1 MSRYFPKPFRSFG
14 GSINVKVD
22 LSNYAAKADVKTVTH
37 VDASSFALKTNLAS
51 LKTEVDKLDID
62 KLEPVP
68 VDLSKLSDAVENDVV
83 KKPFYDQLVAKVNNI
98 DTSDIV
104 LKTNY
109 QTDKTE
115 LEKKIRDVTDF
126 VKTAKLTELDKI
138 PHVSI
143 LATKTALTSVKNKIS
158 DVSSLVK
165 KTSYNTKI
173 TEIEKKLTD
182 HNHDKYITTPEFNTL
197 AADVFNA
204 RLAQANLITK
214 PDFHAKL
221 SRINK
226 KNTENKSKYLLVETK
241 LNKLKTFDS
250 SYFFGRSNFEEDVT
264 QNYLVFQPL
273 IKYFK
278 VITNTDYVSSWKS
291 KGLSAKSIKPPT
303 TSDKTLTP
311 VLNYCGTKT
320 RVKFTGSYLKQ
331 PKISYTHGKVVNM
344 FMNLVILALTIMI
357 LH

>member
-1 MSRYFPKPFRSFG
+1 M
-14 GSINVKVD
+14 
-22 LSNYAAKADVKTVTH
+22 
-37 VDASSFALKTNLAS
+37 
-51 LKTEVDKLDID
+51 
-62 KLEPVP
+62 
-68 VDLSKLSDAVENDVV
+68 
-83 KKPFYDQLVAKVNNI
+83 
-98 DTSDIV
+98 
-104 LKTNY
+104 
-109 QTDKTE
+109 
-115 LEKKIRDVTDF
+115 
-126 VKTAKLTELDKI
+126 
-138 PHVSI
+138 
-143 LATKTALTSVKNKIS
+143 
-158 DVSSLVK
+158 
-165 KTSYNTKI
+165 
-173 TEIEKKLTD
+173 
-182 HNHDKYITTPEFNTL
+182 

-303 TSDKTLTP
+303 ISNNRLNPELDYYGAKTGAEF
-311 VLNYCGTKT
+311 YECC
-320 RVKFTGSYLKQ
+320 LKQ
-331 PKISYTHGKVVNM
+331 NKVTFDYGKIVNIYIKYEIIKVANI
-344 FMNLVILALTIMI
+344 NGNRNSNLTIQNALFEPVSLTKNVDI
-357 LH
+357 DKYRYSGCGIGIDRR